1 MTSGAAPK
9 AEGEARREKN
19 GLEALEA
26 PPSLTRSA
34 GHPRV
39 LGTPESWALPTGPL
53 ISAQAG

>member
-9 AEGEARREKN
+9 AEGEARHEKN
-19 GLEALEA
+19 GLEALEG